1 MRKKREGPFKIVCH
15 WGTKSTAFTLCG
27 NVCDINGGSMAFSL
41 WWFISKMA
49 TIDSFPFHMLLS
61 YREMNL
67 LLPSPGSW
75 TIFLT
80 VWVRYHLRITS
91 QEHHSWEV
99 QDAWRG
105 PEAACGGA
113 QEAMRH
119 QILRWRITIGVSSP
133 SCPTITPWGEEM
145 NNPAKHFSQN
155 LEENTLACL
164 HHMEN
169 KFESYFCKVIHV
181 VKWFLCKNKEKLWV
195 RVRGWLNW
203 ALTVKK
209 SELLLSQQ

>member
-1 MRKKREGPFKIVCH
+1 MELPTKGTEGHPGREHTLREEKFNRRLGYKTHYWQEFLNKASCSSLIRISQASFSRIYSWSLWISVATSEEKKRRSFKIVCH

-27 NVCDINGGSMAFSL
+27 NVCDINGGSVAFSL

-133 SCPTITPWGEEM
+133 SCPTITPWG
-145 NNPAKHFSQN
+145 
-155 LEENTLACL
+155 
-164 HHMEN
+164 
-169 KFESYFCKVIHV
+169 
-181 VKWFLCKNKEKLWV
+181 
-195 RVRGWLNW
+195 
-203 ALTVKK
+203 
-209 SELLLSQQ
+209 